1 VEEIFYATLAL
12 HIAGKP
18 ISKENI
24 RIVLQAAGTP
34 VNEAA
39 LDAMAAFVESL
50 EVTRREKERPIDSRI
65 VKFLTSELTQRK
77 LSRS

>member
-1 VEEIFYATLAL
+1 MEEIFYAVLAL

-24 RIVLQAAGTP
+24 RAVLKAAGAP
-34 VNEAA
+34 VNEPA

-50 EVTRREKERPIDSRI
+50 EAVRWKKERPIDPRI
-65 VKFLTSELTQRK
+65 IKFLTLELAQRK
-77 LSRS
+77 V